1 MRQPMVAGNWKMNG
15 TRWEAENLVRSIK
28 EAEPDPAAV
37 EILVCPPF
45 TAIDAVARV
54 LKGSPIRYGAQN
66 LFWEKSGAFTGEIS
80 GEMLRDLGCRYVI
93 LGHSER
99 RQIFGESDQDVARK
113 YAAAKRAGLNPVLC
127 VGETEEERN
136 QGITEQV
143 VSRQLQAVLRETDP
157 ASFHGAVIA
166 YEPVWAIG
174 TGLTATPAQ
183 AQQVHAFLRTELQ
196 AFDEGAAANTRI
208 LYGGSVKAENA
219 TEIFCQPDIDGGLIG
234 GASLKAEDFLR
245 ICNAAICG

>member
-15 TRWEAENLVRSIK
+15 TRWEAETLVRTIK
-28 EAEPDPAAV
+28 ESEPDPAAV

-66 LFWEKSGAFTGEIS
+66 LFWEKSGAYTGEIS

-113 YAAAKRAGLNPVLC
+113 YTAAKRSGLIPVLC
-127 VGETEEERN
+127 VGETEAERQ
-136 QGITEQV
+136 QGITEKV
-143 VSRQLQAVLRETDP
+143 VSAQLQAILQETDA
-157 ASFHGAVIA
+157 ASFQGTVIA

-174 TGLTATPAQ
+174 TGLTATPEQ
-183 AQQVHAFLRTELQ
+183 AQQVHAFLRAELC
-196 AFDEGAAANTRI
+196 AFDNTLGASTRI

-219 TEIFCQPDIDGGLIG
+219 AEIFAKPDIDGGLIG
-234 GASLKAEDFLR
+234 GASLKAEEFLR
-245 ICNAAICG
+245 ICAAAAF

>member
-1 MRQPMVAGNWKMNG
+1 MRQPMVAGNWKMNA
-15 TRWEAENLVRSIK
+15 TRWEAENLVRAIK
-28 EAEPDPAAV
+28 EAEPDPSAV

-66 LFWEKSGAFTGEIS
+66 LFWEKNGAYTGEIS

-113 YAAAKRAGLNPVLC
+113 YAAAKRSGLIPVLC
-127 VGETEEERN
+127 VGETEEQRS

-143 VSRQLQAVLRETDP
+143 VSAQLQAILQQTD
-157 ASFHGAVIA
+157 AATFHGTVIA

-174 TGLTATPAQ
+174 TGLTATPDQ
-183 AQQVHAFLRTELQ
+183 AQEVHAFLRAELH
-196 AFDEGAAANTRI
+196 AFDSGVGASTRI

-219 TEIFCQPDIDGGLIG
+219 AEIFSRPDIDGGLIG
-234 GASLKAEDFLR
+234 GASLKAEEFLR
-245 ICNAAICG
+245 ICAAAAA

>member
-15 TRWEAENLVRSIK
+15 TRWEAETLVRTIK

-99 RQIFGESDQDVARK
+99 RQIFGESDQDVAKK
-113 YAAAKRAGLNPVLC
+113 YAAAKRSGLIPVLC
-127 VGETEEERN
+127 VGETEEERR
-136 QGITEQV
+136 QGVTEKV
-143 VSRQLQAVLRETDP
+143 VSTQLRAILQETDA
-157 ASFHGAVIA
+157 ASFQGAVIA

-183 AQQVHAFLRTELQ
+183 AQQVHAFLRSELH
-196 AFDEGAAANTRI
+196 AFDGGLGTSTRI

-219 TEIFCQPDIDGGLIG
+219 AEIFSQPDIDGGLIG
-234 GASLKAEDFLR
+234 GASLKAEEFLK
-245 ICNAAICG
+245 ICTAAVA